1 MARAGAHPAEA
12 GATPQAGV
20 TPQAGMAP
28 QAGVTPLA
36 GEKQAFEAAQRK
48 RVRRT
53 AIIFG
58 CIAAAFYFGFI
69 VMAVVKA
76 ELGDGHRA
84 PGPPPAAASR

>member
-1 MARAGAHPAEA
+1 MTPRT
-12 GATPQAGV
+12 ATVPQAR
-20 TPQAGMAP
+20 TAPPAAETQAH
-28 QAGVTPLA
+28 
-36 GEKQAFEAAQRK
+36 EAARRK

-84 PGPPPAAASR
+84 PEAPPPAALR